1 MNDFDCCTFAQKM
14 VVSNTIKESGLMD
27 IPTDTLKKA
36 AKCLKIVLPQ
46 KTNDRKK
53 MARGL
58 INYVKENCCCLN
70 EAPKSRCKTFAI

>member
-1 MNDFDCCTFAQKM
+1 M
-14 VVSNTIKESGLMD
+14 VSNALSKDPTNSSEFSR
-27 IPTDTLKKA
+27 PTDTLKKA